1 MFQRLPIALTLVKV
15 GNKSENS
22 LNEIRQ
28 MIYSLYIAKETTKQ
42 LFNNMI
48 LNISLVFITQSYFA
62 VPNNIRLNSTH

>member
-15 GNKSENS
+15 SNKSENS

-48 LNISLVFITQSYFA
+48 LNISLVFITQSHFA
-62 VPNNIRLNSTH
+62 VPNNIRLNSTN

>member
-15 GNKSENS
+15 VNKSENS